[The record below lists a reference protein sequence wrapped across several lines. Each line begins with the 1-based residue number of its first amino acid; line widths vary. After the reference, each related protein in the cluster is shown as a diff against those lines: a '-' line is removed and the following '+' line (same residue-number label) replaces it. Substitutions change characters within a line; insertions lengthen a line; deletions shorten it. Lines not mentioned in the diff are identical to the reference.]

1 MGLNSLQLALPDLE
15 DVMPGLHE
23 RHRSRRLGTLA
34 LANSVAATASPAGST
49 RRATCRSRWRGRVV
63 GKEEPFR
70 SPLPGI
76 LLVEDNDEVA
86 LFMHEVLEDAG
97 CNVLCVA
104 NVEQA
109 QRALRAGRFDLIILD
124 WNLDGVCG
132 SAILS
137 RLPTRDGLAWPPTI
151 VTSGAAAKD
160 QTVSAI
166 IEMGATSILRKP
178 FRMAQLIQHVR
189 QATKHFRE
197 V

>member
-1 MGLNSLQLALPDLE
+1 
-15 DVMPGLHE
+15 MPVLHQ
-23 RHRSRRLGTLA
+23 RHRRKRVTTTA
-34 LANSVAATASPAGST
+34 LANMVTATVSPASA
-49 RRATCRSRWRGRVV
+49 RRATRRSRWQGRVA
-63 GKEEPFR
+63 GDEQPYR
-70 SPLPGI
+70 SLLPGI

-104 NVEQA
+104 NVAQA

-124 WNLDGVCG
+124 WNLGGACG

-160 QTVSAI
+160 QTVNTI
-166 IEMGATSILRKP
+166 IQMGATTILRKP
-178 FRMAQLIQHVR
+178 FRMAQLIQCVR
-189 QATKHFRE
+189 QATKHFGK